1 MSTYKF
7 SFAAV
12 YIDNEMFVF
21 LYGKEKSQ
29 DFKLKTNMRYFSG
42 LDEMFV
48 VMLYKMGVSHI
59 T

>member
-29 DFKLKTNMRYFSG
+29 DFKLKTNMQYFSG